1 MAARG
6 FTLVE
11 ILSCWGSEE
20 FLRSCSWAWGAS
32 SKRSRAV
39 ETVVDIGEMSR
50 RIKQQQVAK
59 GALPGNKGSRDSAVR
74 AREGGVVGP
83 APEFDP

>member
-39 ETVVDIGEMSR
+39 ETVVDI
-50 RIKQQQVAK
+50 
-59 GALPGNKGSRDSAVR
+59 DSAVR
-74 AREGGVVGP
+74 AREGGFVGP